1 MICQFVLAEI
11 DAVRPSMTVEHVQ
24 FVSCIKITD
33 LSGFVETVIANAPKI
48 QFQVCRLDRRPRS
61 GNRKNSTQT
70 QQFRA
75 TARSGVTQ
83 YYSGRGMERVHLE
96 FYSAAHIRILAH
108 YIRHLTYVVLV
119 TDFRQALILLQYPTH
134 RAIL

>member
-1 MICQFVLAEI
+1 MNYQFVLAEI

-33 LSGFVETVIANAPKI
+33 LSGFIEKVTANAPKV
-48 QFQVCRLDRRPRS
+48 QFQGCQLDRRPHS
-61 GNRKNSTQT
+61 GNSNNSTQT
-70 QQFRA
+70 RQFRA

-96 FYSAAHIRILAH
+96 FYAAAHIRILAH

-119 TDFRQALILLQYPTH
+119 TDFRQALVLLQYPTH